1 LGLSEDAKKL
11 NREDMYFLFLGRLEI
26 YPKVISLENFF
37 LNFTRFPSLTSIL
50 SEFRQ
55 NGDLLFLDFYEEK
68 I

>member
-1 LGLSEDAKKL
+1 
-11 NREDMYFLFLGRLEI
+11 MYFLFLGRLEI

-55 NGDLLFLDFYEEK
+55 NCDLLFLDFYEEK

>member
-37 LNFTRFPSLTSIL
+37 LNFTKFPSSTPI
-50 SEFRQ
+50 FV
-55 NGDLLFLDFYEEK
+55 NFLDKSWMY
-68 I
+68 